1 MKRTIASIIALAALI
16 LTPSCASRRD
26 GATSAYAFDIP
37 TKDGVR
43 KVRVQTP
50 KEFEIDSLS
59 FVAPGGESFQV
70 HGLRT
75 TVDKNAVQAAV
86 INQQTQAQVFS
97 SFADIVSKAT
107 DAARVAAEGYAKAQG
122 VPIQT
127 TKPATTQ
134 PAPQIIQPFYT
145 PTPNLPSGGV
155 VVPNVNIT
163 PRQDAP

>member
-1 MKRTIASIIALAALI
+1 MKSIIALAALI

-86 INQQTQAQVFS
+86 INQQTQAQVFA

-122 VPIQT
+122 VPVQT

-134 PAPQIIQPFYT
+134 PAPLIQPFYT
-145 PTPNLPSGGV
+145 PTPGSSSGAF

>member
-1 MKRTIASIIALAALI
+1 MKFIITRLIALAALI

-43 KVRVQTP
+43 KVRVKTP
-50 KEFEIDSLS
+50 KEFEIDFLS

-70 HGLRT
+70 RGLRT

-86 INQQTQAQVFS
+86 INQQTQAQVFA

-122 VPIQT
+122 VPVQT

-134 PAPQIIQPFYT
+134 PAPQLIQPFYT

-155 VVPNVNIT
+155 IPNLSIT
-163 PRQDAP
+163 PRQEAP

>member
-1 MKRTIASIIALAALI
+1 MKRTIASIIALTALI

-86 INQQTQAQVFS
+86 INQQTQAQVFA

-122 VPIQT
+122 VPVQT
-127 TKPATTQ
+127 AKPSTTQ
-134 PAPQIIQPFYT
+134 PAPQVIQPFYT
-145 PTPNLPSGGV
+145 PTPNLPQGV

>member
-1 MKRTIASIIALAALI
+1 MKSIITTLLALAALI

-37 TKDGVR
+37 TKDGIR

-86 INQQTQAQVFS
+86 INQQTQAQVFA

-122 VPIQT
+122 VPVQT
-127 TKPATTQ
+127 TKSATPQ
-134 PAPQIIQPFYT
+134 PAP
-145 PTPNLPSGGV
+145 
-155 VVPNVNIT
+155 
-163 PRQDAP
+163 